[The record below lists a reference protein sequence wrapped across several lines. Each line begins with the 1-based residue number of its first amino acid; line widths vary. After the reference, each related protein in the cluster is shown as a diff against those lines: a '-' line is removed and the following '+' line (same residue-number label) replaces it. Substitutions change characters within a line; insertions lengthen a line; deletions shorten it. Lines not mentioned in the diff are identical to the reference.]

1 MAESVAGTAP
11 ANGPYTT
18 SVTIGLD
25 FGTTYSGVVWS
36 HSDNPDELNE
46 ITKWPGNPAD
56 KDPKVASKVPTQIRY
71 LSDGGFEWG
80 FQIPRETDHSEVH
93 RLFKLA
99 LQPNAF
105 RRSTNAIGHV
115 RLPDNVDRIITDFMS
130 GIFNHALRIIFER
143 LGNMLG
149 GIPIHVVI
157 TVPMIWS
164 DLSKERTIQAF
175 RRIPNLP
182 ESVTASLL
190 SEPEAAAISAFSDFE
205 KVSLKS
211 GDTFVIVDAG
221 GGTVDLATYTFD
233 TLHPLL
239 RVREATGGTG
249 DFAGSSLVNQRF
261 EQFLTTKLQNEG
273 GWNTTVLR
281 GALDTFE
288 NNTKRS
294 FSLASLAENVTYRI
308 PVPGLS
314 YNVNAGITRNSVFS
328 LKAHELY
335 MCFEICVLRTIQLV
349 KEQITMCNKP
359 VRAVVLV
366 GGFGT
371 SAYLRER
378 IQAAIIDEAPVQ
390 SPIELI
396 QPKNAWL
403 AVARGAAMS
412 RIAQSKLPGY
422 DIPVVVSRSARKHY
436 GYEIGVRY
444 NDIIHGSM
452 ASKKISIYSKP
463 SYITLK
469 MTRTNSGA
477 VEYWNPL
484 EGFWHITAMVW
495 FIRKGDDV
503 AEDFPFKKAYYYHWP
518 VGTARGSRTYPL
530 IVYADETSRTA
541 PIERSGSVK
550 LLCRLTADLSS
561 IPDEKLDKKMGAD
574 GRMHYYIPFEVE
586 AICTEPMT
594 IVCR

>member
-1 MAESVAGTAP
+1 MEESGAGTAP
-11 ANGPYTT
+11 ANGPNTK

-36 HSDNPDELNE
+36 HSEKPGELNE

-56 KDPKVASKVPTQIRY
+56 EDPKVLSKVPTQIRY

-80 FQIPRETDHSEVH
+80 FQIPRETDPSEVH

-99 LQPNAF
+99 LEPVAF
-105 RRSTNAIGHV
+105 RRSTDAIGHV
-115 RLPDNVDRIITDFMS
+115 RLPDDVDRIITDFMT
-130 GIFNHALRIIFER
+130 GIFNYAVRIISKQ

-221 GGTVDLATYTFD
+221 GGTVDLVTYTFD
-233 TLHPLL
+233 TLLPLL
-239 RVREATGGTG
+239 KVHEATGGTG

-261 EQFLTTKLQNEG
+261 EQFLTTRLQNEG
-273 GWNTTVLR
+273 GWDTTVLH

-288 NNTKRS
+288 NTTKRS
-294 FSLASLAENVTYRI
+294 FSSASLAENVTYSI

-314 YNVNAGITRNSVFS
+314 YNVDAGITRNNVFS
-328 LKAHELY
+328 LKAHELH
-335 MCFEICVLRTIQLV
+335 MCFEICVLKIIRLV
-349 KEQITMCNKP
+349 EEQITMCNKP
-359 VRAVVLV
+359 VQAIVLI

-390 SPIELI
+390 SPIELM

-412 RIAQSKLPGY
+412 GIAQSKPSGY
-422 DIPVVVSRSARKHY
+422 DIPIVVSRSARKHY

-452 ASKKISIYSKP
+452 ASKK
-463 SYITLK
+463 
-469 MTRTNSGA
+469 
-477 VEYWNPL
+477 YWNRL
-484 EGFWHITAMVW
+484 EGCWDITAMVW
-495 FIRKGDDV
+495 FIRKGDNV
-503 AEDFPFKKAYYYHWP
+503 SEDFPFRKTYYYYWP
-518 VGTARGSRTYPL
+518 VRSVRRSRTYPL
-530 IVYADETSRTA
+530 VIYADETSRTA

-550 LLCRLTADLSS
+550 HLCRLTADLSS
-561 IPDEKLDKKMGAD
+561 IPDDDLDKRMGAD
-574 GRMHYYIPFEVE
+574 GRMHYYILFEVE
-586 AICTEPMT
+586 ATCIYYRFHSLSSVRYTNKHQGKRYDTVSAEY
-594 IVCR
+594 V

>member
-11 ANGPYTT
+11 ANRPYTK

-130 GIFNHALRIIFER
+130 GIFNYALRIIFER
-143 LGNMLG
+143 LGNTLR

-164 DLSKERTIQAF
+164 DSSKERTIQAF

-182 ESVTASLL
+182 ELVTASLL

-221 GGTVDLATYTFD
+221 GGTVDLVTYTFD
-233 TLHPLL
+233 TLLPLL

-261 EQFLTTKLQNEG
+261 KQFLTTKLQNEG
-273 GWNTTVLR
+273 GWNTTVLQ

-294 FSLASLAENVTYRI
+294 FSIASLAENVTYRI

-314 YNVNAGITRNSVFS
+314 YNVDAGITMNSVFS

-335 MCFEICVLRTIQLV
+335 MCFEICVLRIIRLV

-371 SAYLRER
+371 SAYLQER

-390 SPIELI
+390 SPIELM

-412 RIAQSKLPGY
+412 RITQSKLPVY
-422 DIPVVVSRSARKHY
+422 DIPVVVPRSARKHY

-452 ASKKISIYSKP
+452 ASKK
-463 SYITLK
+463 
-469 MTRTNSGA
+469 
-477 VEYWNPL
+477 YWNAL

-561 IPDEKLDKKMGAD
+561 IPDEKLDKRMGAD
-574 GRMHYYIPFEVE
+574 GRMYYYIPFEVE
-586 AICTEPMT
+586 AIYRSAWTQYTVIYKGKRYDTVSAEY
-594 IVCR
+594 V